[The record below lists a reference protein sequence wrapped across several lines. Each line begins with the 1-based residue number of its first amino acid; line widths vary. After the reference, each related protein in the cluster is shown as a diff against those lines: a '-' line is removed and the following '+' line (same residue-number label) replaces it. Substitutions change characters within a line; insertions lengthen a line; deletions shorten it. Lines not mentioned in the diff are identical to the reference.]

1 MAAESYFEMELRE
14 IQLTEDSRE
23 QAVVV
28 LSEKYGAREF
38 PVYVGGL
45 EARAL
50 DDIVLS
56 AIQATPGSARPLTHD
71 LICRIIDTLRGT
83 LRQVKITHLSDGVF
97 YAALEM
103 EDDNGK
109 ILLVDCR
116 PSDALVVAMKKQ
128 VPIFVEEKV
137 LDEVGLDLNDINEED
152 DTF

>member
-1 MAAESYFEMELRE
+1 MSTENYLEMELRE
-14 IQLTEDSRE
+14 IQLNEDSRE

-28 LSEKYGAREF
+28 LAEKNGHKEF

-56 AIQATPGSARPLTHD
+56 TIHGSSGAARPLTHD
-71 LICRIIDTLRGT
+71 LICRIIDQLRAT
-83 LRQVKITHLSDGVF
+83 VRQVLITHLSNGIF
-97 YAALEM
+97 YAAIEL

-116 PSDALVVAMKKQ
+116 PSDALVIAMKKH
-128 VPIFVEEKV
+128 VSIFVEKKV
-137 LDEVGLDLNDINEED
+137 LDEVGLDFQDTDED
-152 DTF
+152 DKSY